1 MLRTDLITID
11 PEITGGTP
19 TFTGTCV
26 SIQTLFD
33 YLAGGYP
40 LAEFL
45 EGFPSVSQQQAEGV
59 LYLAAKMLILD
70 YLHVEPAQIDFD
82 VLLKAQKEAHE
93 SAA

>member
-19 TFTGTCV
+19 VFTGTRV

-40 LAEFL
+40 LSEFL
-45 EGFPSVSQQQAEGV
+45 EGFPSVSQAQAEGV
-59 LYLAAKMLILD
+59 LQLAAKTLIPD
-70 YLHVEPAQIDFD
+70 YLHVQPVQIDF
-82 VLLKAQKEAHE
+82 EALTNRRE

>member
-19 TFTGTCV
+19 VFTGTRV

-33 YLAGGYP
+33 YLTGGYP

-45 EGFPSVSQQQAEGV
+45 EGFPSVSQTQAEGV
-59 LYLAAKMLILD
+59 LQLAAKMLIPT
-70 YLHVEPAQIDFD
+70 YLRVEPAQLDFAA
-82 VLLKAQKEAHE
+82 LATRHE
-93 SAA
+93 STA

>member
-19 TFTGTCV
+19 TFTGTRV

-33 YLAGGYP
+33 YVATGETING
-40 LAEFL
+40 FL
-45 EGFPSVSQQQAEGV
+45 EGFPSVSRAQAEGV
-59 LYLAAKMLILD
+59 LYLAAKMLIPD

-82 VLLKAQKEAHE
+82 AIIKAHE
-93 SAA
+93 AAA

>member
-19 TFTGTCV
+19 TFTGTRV

-40 LAEFL
+40 LSEFL
-45 EGFPSVSQQQAEGV
+45 EGFPSVTQAQAEGV
-59 LYLAAKMLILD
+59 LLLAAKTLIPD
-70 YLHVEPAQIDFD
+70 YLHVQPAQIDFAS
-82 VLLKAQKEAHE
+82 LLLPDE
-93 SAA
+93 SAT

>member
-19 TFTGTCV
+19 VFTGTRV

-45 EGFPSVSQQQAEGV
+45 EGFPSVTHAQAEGV
-59 LYLAAKMLILD
+59 LYLAAKTLIPD
-70 YLHVEPAQIDFD
+70 YLRVNPAQINF
-82 VLLKAQKEAHE
+82 AAIMQQHE